1 MPSAIEVAIAQ
12 STDDE
17 LQWAKEQ
24 NSLKLVPE
32 PIKSSVHPLWKDVS
46 ADQPRVYLPA
56 GLRAPVFQSVH
67 GLSHPG
73 VRATKRLLTS
83 RFVWPSMQRDIAQWA
98 RSCVHCQRAKVHRHT
113 KSAPKKFPLPSARF
127 DHVHVDIVDP
137 LPLSDGCKY
146 LLTAVDRFTR
156 WPEAWP
162 VRDISARTVAETFL
176 ANWIARFGVPRQI
189 TTDQGRQFESH
200 LWTALN
206 KLMGTKHTPTSAYH
220 PQANGL
226 VERFHRQLKTPLIAR
241 MHALGIKWTLALPL
255 VLLGIRAALKADLGL
270 APAEMVYGSSLRLP
284 AELIAPTSGRAN
296 VDPTDLTGVL
306 KAAMRGDAAPH
317 SAQTEH
323 QSHICQPEAQGLQPR
338 VCPGRGCTRH
348 PDAPLF
354 RSTCCSLPN

>member
-1 MPSAIEVAIAQ
+1 
-12 STDDE
+12 
-17 LQWAKEQ
+17 
-24 NSLKLVPE
+24 
-32 PIKSSVHPLWKDVS
+32 
-46 ADQPRVYLPA
+46 
-56 GLRAPVFQSVH
+56 
-67 GLSHPG
+67 
-73 VRATKRLLTS
+73 
-83 RFVWPSMQRDIAQWA
+83 MQRDIAQWA

-226 VERFHRQLKTPLIAR
+226 VERFHRQLKTALIAR

-284 AELIAPTSGRAN
+284 AELIAPTSRLAN
-296 VDPTDLTGVL
+296 VDPTDFTGVL
-306 KAAMRGDAAPH
+306 KAAMRTLRPTQPRLNTRATFVSQRLKDCSHVFVREEGAPGILTPRYSGPHAVLCRTEKTLTIEQNGAQVTVAIDRTKPAFLPSDPKATGAAAP
-317 SAQTEH
+317 S
-323 QSHICQPEAQGLQPR
+323 PR
-338 VCPGRGCTRH
+338 RVRFNLSRESP
-348 PDAPLF
+348 
-354 RSTCCSLPN
+354 

>member
-1 MPSAIEVAIAQ
+1 
-12 STDDE
+12 
-17 LQWAKEQ
+17 
-24 NSLKLVPE
+24 
-32 PIKSSVHPLWKDVS
+32 
-46 ADQPRVYLPA
+46 
-56 GLRAPVFQSVH
+56 
-67 GLSHPG
+67 
-73 VRATKRLLTS
+73 
-83 RFVWPSMQRDIAQWA
+83 MQRDIAQWA
-98 RSCVHCQRAKVHRHT
+98 RSCVHCQQAKVHRHT

-127 DHVHVDIVDP
+127 DHVHVDIVGP
-137 LPLSDGCKY
+137 LPLSDSCKY

-156 WPEAWP
+156 WPEVWP

-226 VERFHRQLKTPLIAR
+226 VERFHRQLKTALIAR

-284 AELIAPTSGRAN
+284 AELIAPTSGLAN
-296 VDPTDLTGVL
+296 VDPTDFTGVM
-306 KAAMRGDAAPH
+306 KAAMRTLRP
-317 SAQTEH
+317 T
-323 QSHICQPEAQGLQPR
+323 QPR
-338 VCPGRGCTRH
+338 LNTGATFVSQRLKDGSQVFVREEGAPGILT
-348 PDAPLF
+348 PPLF
-354 RSTCCSLPN
+354 SSACCSLPN